1 MSMDNIAPTRMNMLT
16 LKGQIKMASDGV
28 GLLKGK
34 RDALMQ
40 ELLRRARQLRD
51 ARNILHAKGRVSAAS
66 IAVARAVRGT
76 GELQSAAIAGRR
88 DLPVST
94 RTEKV
99 WGIALGQID
108 QTGVV
113 RTPAQRGMGRIDNS
127 SHVQEASHTSEEMIA
142 QLLVCAPMER
152 NLQLVGEEVKK
163 VSRRINA
170 IEEYLLPKLRGQ
182 LRAIAS
188 VLDERE
194 REDTFRLKKI
204 KGKKQRQKLEKAAK
218 DAAEAAA
225 EAAATS
231 EATPESN

>member
-16 LKGQIKMASDGV
+16 LKGQIKMAADGV

-40 ELLRRARQLRD
+40 ELLKRARQLRD
-51 ARNILHAKGRVSAAS
+51 ARNVLHSKGRNAVSS
-66 IAVARAVRGT
+66 IAIARAVRGT
-76 GELQSAAIAGRR
+76 GEIQSAAIAGRR
-88 DLPVST
+88 EMPVT
-94 RTEKV
+94 VKTEKV
-99 WGIALGQID
+99 WGIALGVINMD
-108 QTGVV
+108 GIV
-113 RTPAQRGMGRIDNS
+113 REPGHRGMGQIDNS
-127 SHVQEASHTSEEMIA
+127 AHVQEAAHTSEEMFE

-182 LRAIAS
+182 LRVIAS
-188 VLDERE
+188 VLDERD

-204 KGKKQRQKLEKAAK
+204 KGKKQRQKIEKAAK
-218 DAAEAAA
+218 EAAEAAQV
-225 EAAATS
+225 
-231 EATPESN
+231 

>member
-16 LKGQIKMASDGV
+16 LKGQIKMAADGV

-51 ARNILHAKGRVSAAS
+51 ARNVLHEKGRVAAAS
-66 IAVARAVRGT
+66 IAVARAVRGSVD
-76 GELQSAAIAGRR
+76 LQSAAVAGRR

-108 QTGVV
+108 VTGVV
-113 RTPAQRGMGRIDNS
+113 RNPSERGVGRIDTS
-127 SHVQEASHTSEEMIA
+127 SHVQEAAYTSEEMIE
-142 QLLVCAPMER
+142 QLLRCAPMER

-182 LRAIAS
+182 LRGIAS
-188 VLDERE
+188 KLDERD

-218 DAAEAAA
+218 EAAA
-225 EAAATS
+225 AT
-231 EATPESN
+231 ANSN

>member
-16 LKGQIKMASDGV
+16 LKGQIKMAADGV

-51 ARNILHAKGRVSAAS
+51 ARNILHAKGRVAVAS
-66 IAVARAVRGT
+66 IAIARAVRGT
-76 GELQSAAIAGRR
+76 GELASAAVAGRR
-88 DLPVST
+88 EMPITVK
-94 RTEKV
+94 TEKV
-99 WGIALGQID
+99 WGIALGRID
-108 QTGVV
+108 LNGMV
-113 RTPAQRGMGRIDNS
+113 RNPGDRGMGRIDNS
-127 SHVQEASHTSEEMIA
+127 SHVQEAAHTSEEMIE

-182 LRAIAS
+182 LRGIAS

-204 KGKKQRQKLEKAAK
+204 KGKKQRQKLAKAAK
-218 DAAEAAA
+218 EAADA
-225 EAAATS
+225 QQAQ
-231 EATPESN
+231 